1 MATISITREIV
12 FTEEDLKKIK
22 QSAPTKKF
30 LDAIKKSSKPVERPN
45 RTEGRFDA
53 YLRWFSYN
61 PIKTVLQGCH
71 LQYYVEKMDWRWKV
85 KFFWWKKY

>member
-45 RTEGRFDA
+45 RTEGRLF
-53 YLRWFSYN
+53 R
-61 PIKTVLQGCH
+61 PQ
-71 LQYYVEKMDWRWKV
+71 KV
-85 KFFWWKKY
+85 RPKI

>member
-22 QSAPTKKF
+22 QSAPTERF
-30 LDAIKKSSKPVERPN
+30 LNAIKESSKPVERPN

-53 YLRWFSYN
+53 YLR
-61 PIKTVLQGCH
+61 
-71 LQYYVEKMDWRWKV
+71 
-85 KFFWWKKY
+85 

>member
-1 MATISITREIV
+1 MATISISREIV

-30 LDAIKKSSKPVERPN
+30 LDAIKKSSKPVEKPN

-53 YLRWFSYN
+53 YLR
-61 PIKTVLQGCH
+61 
-71 LQYYVEKMDWRWKV
+71 
-85 KFFWWKKY
+85 